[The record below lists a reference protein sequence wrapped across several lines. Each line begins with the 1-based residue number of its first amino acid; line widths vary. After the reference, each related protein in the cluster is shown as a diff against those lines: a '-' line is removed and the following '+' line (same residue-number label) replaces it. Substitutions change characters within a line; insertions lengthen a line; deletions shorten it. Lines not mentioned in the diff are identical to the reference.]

1 MVSAAIILFIAMFV
15 LIFMGVPVAFSIAA
29 SSSIFLMI
37 TEMKP
42 LLIVPQ
48 RMLTGLD
55 SFPYLAIPLFILV
68 GNLMDTGG
76 ISRRLVRWANSLA
89 GGLPGGLGIV
99 AVLACTIFAALTGSA
114 PATVAAIG
122 SIMIGPMVEHGYDK
136 KTAVGLCA
144 AAGALG
150 PIIPPSITMIV
161 FGVTMSVSI
170 PAMFLGGIVP
180 GLMIAALLMLANVI
194 HAFRHPEIL
203 KHRRT
208 EKMDWGEFFH
218 STLTTFPTLLL
229 PVIILGGIYAGFF
242 TPTESAA
249 VGVAYALF
257 LGFIYKELHLK
268 DFPRLLIR
276 SAETSAMVCFIISVA
291 NILSWIMASTQASTA
306 IVNGLMTFVN
316 NKFTFLLV
324 MNLFLILVGAL
335 LDQGAA
341 VIIICPML
349 FDLGVSLGIK
359 PLHLAL
365 VMCVN
370 LVLGN
375 VTPPFGYNLF
385 TASSISGLKF
395 NDVVKGVM
403 PFLLIE
409 VAVLFFL
416 AYCEPACV
424 WLPTLAGY

>member
-1 MVSAAIILFIAMFV
+1 MSEAIIVFIAMFA
-15 LIFMGVPVAFSIAA
+15 LIFLGVPVAFSIAA
-29 SSSIFLMI
+29 SSTVFLI
-37 TEMKP
+37 VTQLRP
-42 LLIVPQ
+42 LLLVPQ

-76 ISRRLVRWANSLA
+76 ISRRMVNWANTLV
-89 GGLPGGLGIV
+89 GTLPGGLGVV
-99 AVLACTIFAALTGSA
+99 AVLSCTVFAALTGSA

-122 SIMIGPMVEHGYDK
+122 SLMIGPMVEHGYDK

-170 PAMFLGGIVP
+170 PAMFLGGIIP
-180 GLMIAALLMLANVI
+180 GLIIAALLIVANVV
-194 HAFRHPEIL
+194 HALRHPAIL
-203 KHRRT
+203 RHRNT
-208 EKMDWGEFFH
+208 ERFSLSAFLRA
-218 STLTTFPTLLL
+218 TLDALPTLFL
-229 PVIILGGIYAGFF
+229 PVLILGGIYAGFF

-249 VGVAYALF
+249 FGTVYALC
-257 LGFIYKELHLK
+257 LGFGYRELRLRDLK
-268 DFPRLLIR
+268 RILVK

-291 NILSWIMASTQASTA
+291 NILSWIMASTQASNA
-306 IVNGLMTFVN
+306 IVSGLMSFVSD
-316 NKFTFLLV
+316 KFTFLLV

-349 FDLGVSLGIK
+349 FSLGTSLGID

-385 TASSISGLKF
+385 TATSISGLKF
-395 NDVVKGVM
+395 VDVVKGTM

-409 VAVLFFL
+409 IAVLFFL
-416 AYCEPACV
+416 AYCEPAV
-424 WLPTLAGY
+424 LWLPRLAGY

>member
-1 MVSAAIILFIAMFV
+1 
-15 LIFMGVPVAFSIAA
+15 
-29 SSSIFLMI
+29 
-37 TEMKP
+37 
-42 LLIVPQ
+42 
-48 RMLTGLD
+48 
-55 SFPYLAIPLFILV
+55 
-68 GNLMDTGG
+68 
-76 ISRRLVRWANSLA
+76 
-89 GGLPGGLGIV
+89 
-99 AVLACTIFAALTGSA
+99 
-114 PATVAAIG
+114 VAAIG
-122 SIMIGPMVEHGYDK
+122 SIMIAPMVEHGYDK

-180 GLMIAALLMLANVI
+180 GLLIALLLIAANMF

-208 EKMDWGEFFH
+208 EKMQWGVFLRT
-218 STLTTFPTLLL
+218 TLTTLPTLLL
-229 PVIILGGIYAGFF
+229 PVIILGGIYNGRF

-249 VGVAYALF
+249 VGVAYALL
-257 LGFIYKELHLK
+257 LGFCYRELRIK
-268 DFPRLLIR
+268 DIPKLLVR

-291 NILSWIMASTQASTA
+291 NILSWIMASTQASNA
-306 IVNGLMTFVN
+306 IVNSLMTFVN
-316 NKFTFLLV
+316 NKFSFLLV

-349 FDLGVSLGIK
+349 FNLGTSLGIE

-365 VMCVN
+365 IMCVN

-385 TASSISGLKF
+385 TAASVSGLKF

-403 PFLLIE
+403 PYLLIE

-416 AYCEPACV
+416 AYCEPACT
-424 WLPTLAGY
+424 WLPRMAGY

>member
-1 MVSAAIILFIAMFV
+1 MNGAVILFIAMFI

-29 SSSIFLMI
+29 SSSVFLLI
-37 TEMKP
+37 TQMKP

-76 ISRRLVRWANSLA
+76 ISRRLVNWANLLA
-89 GGLPGGLGIV
+89 GGLPGGLGVV

-122 SIMIGPMVEHGYDK
+122 SIMIAPMVEHGYDK

-180 GLMIAALLMLANVI
+180 GLLIALLLIAANMF

-208 EKMDWGEFFH
+208 EKMQWGVFFRT
-218 STLTTFPTLLL
+218 TLTTLPTLLL
-229 PVIILGGIYAGFF
+229 PVIILGGIYNGRF

-249 VGVAYALF
+249 VGVAYALL
-257 LGFIYKELHLK
+257 LGFCYRELRIK
-268 DFPRLLIR
+268 DIPKLLVR

-291 NILSWIMASTQASTA
+291 NILSWIMASTQASNA
-306 IVNGLMTFVN
+306 IVNSLMTFVN
-316 NKFTFLLV
+316 NKFSFLLV

-349 FDLGVSLGIK
+349 FNLGTSLGIE

-365 VMCVN
+365 IMCVN

-385 TASSISGLKF
+385 TAASVSELKF

-403 PFLLIE
+403 PYLLIE

-416 AYCEPACV
+416 AYCEPACT
-424 WLPTLAGY
+424 WLPRMAGY

>member
-1 MVSAAIILFIAMFV
+1 MVGALVLFCIIFA
-15 LIFMGVPVAFSIAA
+15 LIFLGVPVAFSICA
-29 SSSIFLMI
+29 SSSVFLMI
-37 TEMKP
+37 TQMKP
-42 LLIVPQ
+42 LMIVPQ

-55 SFPYLAIPLFILV
+55 SFPYLAIPLFVLV
-68 GNLMDTGG
+68 GNLMDNGG
-76 ISRRLVRWANSLA
+76 ISRRMVKWANCLVGS
-89 GGLPGGLGIV
+89 LPGGLGIV
-99 AVLACTIFAALTGSA
+99 AVLACAIFAALTGSA

-122 SIMIGPMVEHGYDK
+122 SLMIGPMVEAGYDK
-136 KTAVGLCA
+136 KTATGLCC

-170 PAMFLGGIVP
+170 PALFLGGVVP
-180 GLMIAALLMLANVI
+180 GILIAILLIVANVI
-194 HAFRHPEIL
+194 HAYRHPEIL
-203 KHRRT
+203 AARSK
-208 EKMDWGEFFH
+208 EKTSFKEFVK
-218 STLTTFPTLLL
+218 TTAEALPTLLL
-229 PVIILGGIYAGFF
+229 PLIILGGIYAGYF

-249 VGVAYALF
+249 IGTVYALV
-257 LGFIYKELHLK
+257 LGFAYRELKVRDLK
-268 DFPRLLIR
+268 KILIK

-291 NILSWIMASTQASTA
+291 NILSWIMASTKASTA
-306 IVNGLMTFVN
+306 IVNGMMTFVN
-316 NKFTFLLV
+316 DKFTFLLV

-349 FDLGVSLGIK
+349 FSLGTSLGIE

-385 TASSISGLKF
+385 TATSISGLKF
-395 NDVVKGVM
+395 AEVVKGIV

-409 VAVLFFL
+409 IGVLFL
-416 AYCEPACV
+416 CAYCEPLCTF
-424 WLPTLAGY
+424 LPRLGGY

>member
-1 MVSAAIILFIAMFV
+1 MSEAIIVFIAMFA
-15 LIFMGVPVAFSIAA
+15 LIFLGVPVAFSIAA
-29 SSSIFLMI
+29 SSTVFLI
-37 TEMKP
+37 VTQLRP
-42 LLIVPQ
+42 LLLVPQ

-76 ISRRLVRWANSLA
+76 ISRRMVNWANTLV
-89 GGLPGGLGIV
+89 GTLPGGLGVV
-99 AVLACTIFAALTGSA
+99 AVLSCTVFAALTGSA

-122 SIMIGPMVEHGYDK
+122 SLMIGPMVEHGYDK

-170 PAMFLGGIVP
+170 PAMFLGGIIP
-180 GLMIAALLMLANVI
+180 GLIIAALLIVANVV
-194 HAFRHPEIL
+194 HALRHPAIL
-203 KHRRT
+203 RHRNT
-208 EKMDWGEFFH
+208 ERFSLSAFLRA
-218 STLTTFPTLLL
+218 TLDALPTLFL
-229 PVIILGGIYAGFF
+229 PVLILGGIYAGFF

-249 VGVAYALF
+249 FGTVYALC
-257 LGFIYKELHLK
+257 LGFGYRELRLRDLK
-268 DFPRLLIR
+268 RILVK

-291 NILSWIMASTQASTA
+291 NILSWIMASTQASNA
-306 IVNGLMTFVN
+306 IVSGLMSFVSD
-316 NKFTFLLV
+316 KFTFLLV

-349 FDLGVSLGIK
+349 FSLGTSLGID

-385 TASSISGLKF
+385 TATSISGLKF
-395 NDVVKGVM
+395 VDVVKGTM

-409 VAVLFFL
+409 IAVLFFL
-416 AYCEPACV
+416 AYCEPV
-424 WLPTLAGY
+424 VLWLPRLAGY